1 MISSTLVIT
10 LDDSTFLV
18 FITNWIP
25 RLFTNIGCGWFFR
38 LIDFTLPS
46 IDTNIKVAFK
56 GVATNN
62 KRYSQSYMPWKFWFI
77 NIWYDQR
84 SIKHMNSLQLRK
96 IIFQLELFKW
106 PKILYWSD
114 RCYGELFVRNKQTNK
129 KTVLNFFVKYR
140 NQSLVT

>member
-25 RLFTNIGCGWFFR
+25 RLFTNIGCGWFLR
-38 LIDFTLPS
+38 LVDYTLPS

-62 KRYSQSYMPWKFWFI
+62 KRYSQNYMPWKFWFI

-84 SIKHMNSLQLRK
+84 SIKHLNSLQLRK
-96 IIFQLELFKW
+96 IIFQWSSLND
-106 PKILYWSD
+106 PKFCADLADVTVKFSS
-114 RCYGELFVRNKQTNK
+114 ETNKQK
-129 KTVLNFFVKYR
+129 KTVLNFFVEYR
-140 NQSLVT
+140 NQSLGT

>member
-25 RLFTNIGCGWFFR
+25 RLFTNIGCGWFLR
-38 LIDFTLPS
+38 LVDYTLPS

-62 KRYSQSYMPWKFWFI
+62 KRYSQNYMPWKFWFI
-77 NIWYDQR
+77 NIWYDKR
-84 SIKHMNSLQLRK
+84 SINHLNSFQRGK
-96 IIFQLELFKW
+96 ITFQLKLFKW
-106 PKILYWSD
+106 PKILRWFD
-114 RCYGELFVRNKQTNK
+114 RCYRKFFFRNKQTK
-129 KTVLNFFVKYR
+129 KNTLLIVFVEYWK
-140 NQSLVT
+140 QSFRT